1 MLYNIMLCNVIFT
14 LCKETE
20 GKLKLA
26 MEQMDELNSQLTE
39 KDSRQKVMEAELGK
53 VLAEFER
60 VRQL

>member
-1 MLYNIMLCNVIFT
+1 
-14 LCKETE
+14 
-20 GKLKLA
+20 
-26 MEQMDELNSQLTE
+26 MDELNSQLTE